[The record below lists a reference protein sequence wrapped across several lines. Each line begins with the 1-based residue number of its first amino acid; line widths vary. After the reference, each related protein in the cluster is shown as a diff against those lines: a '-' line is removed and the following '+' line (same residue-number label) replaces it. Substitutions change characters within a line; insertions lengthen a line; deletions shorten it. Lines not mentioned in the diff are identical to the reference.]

1 MSIIEKSDVER
12 HRRDINLC
20 RPVSQPDA
28 TGFSV
33 AEPQE
38 IKPNPSA
45 FSDDYSREHAI
56 PGKSVT
62 PIGFIGTQAPCV
74 EINTRVKR
82 HSVLLCERPILPAG
96 LHTRLAR
103 GSWLE

>member
-33 AEPQE
+33 AEPGA

-45 FSDDYSREHAI
+45 FSDDYSREHSM

-62 PIGFIGTQAPCV
+62 PIGFIGTQGAV
-74 EINTRVKR
+74 
-82 HSVLLCERPILPAG
+82 VLKS
-96 LHTRLAR
+96 TQK
-103 GSWLE
+103 

>member
-12 HRRDINLC
+12 HRRGINLC
-20 RPVSQPDA
+20 RPISQPDA

-33 AEPQE
+33 AEPDE

-45 FSDDYSREHAI
+45 FSDDYSREHTI

-62 PIGFIGTQAPCV
+62 PIGFIGTQAP
-74 EINTRVKR
+74 RVLK
-82 HSVLLCERPILPAG
+82 STQE
-96 LHTRLAR
+96 
-103 GSWLE
+103 

>member
-12 HRRDINLC
+12 HRRDIDLC
-20 RPVSQPDA
+20 RPVSQRDA

-33 AEPQE
+33 AEPDA

-45 FSDDYSREHAI
+45 FSDDYLREHSI

-62 PIGFIGTQAPCV
+62 PIGFIGTQALGV
-74 EINTRVKR
+74 SKSTQE
-82 HSVLLCERPILPAG
+82 
-96 LHTRLAR
+96 
-103 GSWLE
+103 

>member
-1 MSIIEKSDVER
+1 MRIIEKSDVER

-33 AEPQE
+33 AEPDE
-38 IKPNPSA
+38 TKPDPSTL
-45 FSDDYSREHAI
+45 SDDYSREHAV

-62 PIGFIGTQAPCV
+62 PIGFIGTQVPNV
-74 EINTRVKR
+74 SKSTHE
-82 HSVLLCERPILPAG
+82 
-96 LHTRLAR
+96 
-103 GSWLE
+103 

>member
-1 MSIIEKSDVER
+1 MTIIKKSDVER

-20 RPVSQPDA
+20 RPASQPDA

-33 AEPQE
+33 AEPDE

-45 FSDDYSREHAI
+45 LSDDYSREHAI

-62 PIGFIGTQAPCV
+62 PIGFIGTRAPGV
-74 EINTRVKR
+74 SKSTQK
-82 HSVLLCERPILPAG
+82 
-96 LHTRLAR
+96 
-103 GSWLE
+103 

>member
-20 RPVSQPDA
+20 RPASQPDA

-33 AEPQE
+33 VETEA
-38 IKPNPSA
+38 IKQGPSA
-45 FSDDYSREHAI
+45 FSDDYSEEHTV

-62 PIGFIGTQAPCV
+62 PTGFIGTQAPG
-74 EINTRVKR
+74 
-82 HSVLLCERPILPAG
+82 AG
-96 LHTRLAR
+96 KSTQ
-103 GSWLE
+103 G